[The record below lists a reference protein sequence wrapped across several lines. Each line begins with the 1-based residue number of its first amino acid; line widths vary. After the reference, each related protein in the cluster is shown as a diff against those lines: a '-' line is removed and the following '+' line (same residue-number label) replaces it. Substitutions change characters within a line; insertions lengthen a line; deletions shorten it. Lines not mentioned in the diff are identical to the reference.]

1 MRLLKGSRRIAWA
14 TLTLGLVG
22 LLSAGSLPAQA
33 KVIPPIVK
41 RTVVGLGGVS
51 QVSAG
56 GQFSLAL
63 YAAPLFIE
71 APAS

>member
-1 MRLLKGSRRIAWA
+1 M
-14 TLTLGLVG
+14 
-22 LLSAGSLPAQA
+22 LSAGSLPAQA